1 MEIRELPGLNDLK
14 VSTPPP
20 TRRRRTWRRR
30 LVDWSFCYVGI
41 MLVRLLLEGRL
52 VYHPEAATESWV
64 SPPDPTIEDVYF
76 ALPTGER
83 IHGWWWPRAGCERA
97 VLYCHG
103 NSGNLSQRGGILR
116 CWADVNDGSIL
127 IFDYPGF
134 GRSTGRPGEQSCCA
148 AGEAA
153 WNWLTAEQQIPPR
166 QIVLL
171 GTSLGGGVATE
182 LARVHD
188 CRALV
193 LVKTFTSVPDM
204 AQAVVPWLPARYLVR
219 HRFDNL
225 SKLPQ
230 IHRPVF
236 IAHGTADTVIPFAHG
251 ERLFAAANE
260 PKEFV
265 PLPDEDHN
273 EDVSAEMSNRLRRF
287 FAAYAGN

>member
-1 MEIRELPGLNDLK
+1 LA
-14 VSTPPP
+14 
-20 TRRRRTWRRR
+20 
-30 LVDWSFCYVGI
+30 DWGFCYVGI
-41 MLVRLLLEGRL
+41 MVVLLLLEGRL
-52 VYHPEAATESWV
+52 IYHPETAGESWLPLPHPA
-64 SPPDPTIEDVYF
+64 SEDVYF
-76 ALPTGER
+76 DLPTGER
-83 IHGWWWPRAGCERA
+83 IHGWWWPRAGSDRA

-103 NSGNLSQRGGILR
+103 NSGNLSQRGGLLR
-116 CWADVNDGSIL
+116 HWADVIDGSVL

-134 GRSTGRPGEQSCCA
+134 GRSTGRPNEQSCCA

-153 WNWLTAEQQIPPR
+153 WNWLAVEKHIPPR

-182 LARVHD
+182 LACKHD

-204 AQAVVPWLPARYLVR
+204 AQATVPWLPARYFIR

-225 SKLPQ
+225 AKLPH

-236 IAHGTADTVIPFAHG
+236 IAHGTADSVIPFAHG

-260 PKEFV
+260 PREFV
-265 PLPDEDHN
+265 PLTGEEHN
-273 EDVSAEMSNRLRRF
+273 EEVSPEMAGRLRRF
-287 FAAYAGN
+287 LAAYSGR